1 MSATLSHKANF
12 DASLAAVVTAYKALE
27 AENLRLQQELDAMRA
42 SPPSPASPPK
52 KVNKKVNDMSVS
64 ERSALSDSPRRAPT
78 GSTDHLGRVFQ
89 ADDKALLN
97 EKRNASAAD
106 LMQLIA
112 DIDPE
117 EQGDWASAAL
127 EADHVVE
134 LLKSRPGA
142 ECTKEEAEALIQ
154 KFRDYSRAQEPPIE
168 FPTRLQLVS
177 LTNVDDLENIFG
189 PDAVERVMELQNAIA
204 HQVSDELV
212 DGNKPVRQSI
222 HFNSTA
228 DFTRNMLKEDVHI
241 LIRETTKL
249 DIVDTLGTCFVVL
262 NTLILGISTDVTP
275 RWSGWDFIS
284 ATFALIFLAELVAKI
299 VLSGG
304 FAKYF
309 SGDSLVW
316 RLFDTAVIL
325 VALSDVVVLAIVAG
339 EEEVNSNTITLVRIV
354 RLVRLTRITRL
365 GHTSVF
371 HELAYMIRGIEAGT
385 STLVWAVVL
394 LVIVC
399 YVGAIILTQ
408 TIGRNDSDIFK
419 PYAEHHFTSVTLSM
433 FTLFRCF
440 TGDCTA
446 FDGIPLSY
454 ILYDQYGRI
463 SIAMYWVM
471 IMAVSFGLF
480 NVMVANFLQNSQRA
494 AKFNDAERRRILR
507 RERKMVH
514 EKTQSL
520 MKRIRQ
526 LHGHD
531 RNSDTTDLQISRGS
545 FRAML
550 KDREVVLWLD
560 AMGCDDGLR
569 ERLFDKI
576 DRDGNGVLSAQELVS
591 GTVDLLRGRFDNME
605 SVTNMLRTIHT
616 RLVEMEGALALRHEN
631 NNGIQKEITR
641 SYGLYGFTAKC

>member
-1 MSATLSHKANF
+1 MVSSRSGHPAMACELSF
-12 DASLAAVVTAYKALE
+12 EASLAAMAAAYKALE
-27 AENLRLQQELDAMRA
+27 AENLRLQEELRTMMATESQSAHAQALAQAHPHAKDMCA
-42 SPPSPASPPK
+42 SEHSK
-52 KVNKKVNDMSVS
+52 N
-64 ERSALSDSPRRAPT
+64 
-78 GSTDHLGRVFQ
+78 HFGRVFQ
-89 ADDKALLN
+89 ADDQALLN
-97 EKRNASAAD
+97 EKRNAKAAD

-440 TGDCTA
+440 TGDCSCY
-446 FDGIPLSY
+446 DGLPLSY
-454 ILYDQYGRI
+454 ILYAQYGEV
-463 SIAMYWVM
+463 SIVVYWVLVM
-471 IMAVSFGLF
+471 VVTLGLF
-480 NVMVANFLQNSQRA
+480 NVMIANFLQNSQRA
-494 AKFNDAERRRILR
+494 ARFNDAERRRVLR
-507 RERKMVH
+507 KERKMVH
-514 EKTQSL
+514 EKTTSL
-520 MKRIRQ
+520 MNRIVELQ
-526 LHGHD
+526 ADNGGH
-531 RNSDTTDLQISRGS
+531 RGSMSDLKISRDV
-545 FRAML
+545 FRSLL
-550 KDREVVLWLD
+550 KDRQIHRWLD
-560 AMGCDDGLR
+560 DMGCADGMR
-569 ERLFDKI
+569 ETLFDKI
-576 DRDGNGVLSAQELVS
+576 DRDGNGVLNAQELVS
-591 GTVDLLRGRFDNME
+591 GVVDLLCGRFDGLE
-605 SVTNMLRTIHT
+605 KVTNMLRSIQA
-616 RLVEMEGALALRHEN
+616 RLVEMEGSWTAVQRPSPAETFGSFDLSCH
-631 NNGIQKEITR
+631 
-641 SYGLYGFTAKC
+641 TAKC